1 LGEVKG
7 ICDTVHPDAIRLLYW
22 DTAVCADERY
32 EGADID
38 NLTSSTK
45 PAGGGGTMVEC
56 VPEYITAHSIKAQA
70 VVVLTDGY
78 LGGSWGKWSMPVL
91 WAIVGGN
98 KEVADVGK
106 TIHVKD

>member
-1 LGEVKG
+1 
-7 ICDTVHPDAIRLLYW
+7 
-22 DTAVCADERY
+22 
-32 EGADID
+32 
-38 NLTSSTK
+38 
-45 PAGGGGTMVEC
+45 MVEC

>member
-1 LGEVKG
+1 M
-7 ICDTVHPDAIRLLYW
+7 
-22 DTAVCADERY
+22 CADEKY
-32 EGADID
+32 EGAEID

-45 PAGGGGTMVEC
+45 PEGGGGTMVEC
-56 VPEYITAHSIKAQA
+56 VPAYITEHSIKAQA

-78 LGGSWGKWSMPVL
+78 LGGSWGTWTMPVL
-91 WAIVGGN
+91 WCIVNGS